1 MTSRFQRFLRP
12 GQLATWGIVAA
23 LCLLGA
29 IAAQQARAWDAG
41 TESRAHK
48 ADASTGGENM
58 ISILDTRP
66 KWAESVGANSSRV
79 SDCPPGYTNNG
90 VTCGR
95 GADTLSAPSL
105 LATCPAGFT
114 NTGVS
119 CYREPYIYAAAS
131 QSPTCPAGY
140 AYTGVSCYREPFI
153 YAAASQNP
161 NCPAGYAYTG
171 VSCYREPFI
180 YSAPSKVASCPSGYT
195 NTGVSCY
202 RGPDS
207 YARTYGASCSGTNIG
222 LICSGGSFSCPRG
235 GSLTAGVCY
244 LTCASGYSNT
254 GLTCLRPA
262 STLSLN
268 SASCPSGYFK
278 GALDR
283 CYQTCNSGFTN
294 TGEFCNRGPDTVALS
309 SAAVTCSAGYAKGL
323 TGRCNKVC
331 DAGFTNTGEFCQR
344 DADTIAL
351 SNASVTCSAGYFKG
365 LTGRCNQTCPAG
377 FTNTG
382 EFCQRDEQTLALA
395 GNATCPGGYFLGTF
409 GRCNKACPAGYTNTG
424 ETCFLPASTLTASS
438 MSCYATEELITVA
451 GIPRCYSKPVC
462 PTGYGYFGLRCYV
475 TAGATGLG
483 ASVER
488 TAVSTIVHNVR
499 QSGNTHLWVVNQAL
513 DLLQKE
519 DPLGL
524 TPLGAFVNELRTS
537 AAVRQQWEQGLWDAD
552 TPAYADAD
560 GHQGTHFY
568 NAAKKDRNGAFT
580 PFDTYF
586 PAFDNKFA
594 CKNARACAAAQLTN
608 VAGFKLGDTNPL
620 TKQTA
625 AYHLGLALHYMT
637 DATQP
642 MHTSGWSGAD
652 IPTNG
657 HPQWEYYVPQIQHL
671 FTVNGQARN
680 PRFLDWQ
687 GQGINLDNPNNVFH
701 QAALKSN
708 SFAPRLAAAL
718 NVDGGA
724 GIVTIQGFNGIG
736 PYTGYNFY
744 NDQAVDKLTG
754 EILQDAYQST
764 AAYLAAVWKTYFQVA
779 LRRTCDV
786 DGNGVIDR
794 LDLNAIMAGRNTPA
808 SGATDARDADGN
820 GSIDANDARQ
830 CVLRCTFA
838 NCASANR

>member
-1 MTSRFQRFLRP
+1 MTSLFQKFLQS
-12 GQLATWGIVAA
+12 GQLATWGLVAA

-29 IAAQQARAWDAG
+29 IAPKEARAWDAG

-48 ADASTGGENM
+48 ADASTGGENP
-58 ISILDTRP
+58 ISILDTRL
-66 KWAESVGANSSRV
+66 KWAESVGTNSSRV
-79 SDCPPGYTNNG
+79 SDCPAGYTNNG

-95 GADTLSAPSL
+95 GAETLSAPSL

-119 CYREPYIYAAAS
+119 CYREAYIYDAAS
-131 QSPTCPAGY
+131 QNPTCPTGY
-140 AYTGVSCYREPFI
+140 SYTGVSCYRGPYI
-153 YAAASQNP
+153 Y
-161 NCPAGYAYTG
+161 T
-171 VSCYREPFI
+171 
-180 YSAPSKVASCPSGYT
+180 APSKAATCPSGYT

-207 YARTYGASCSGTNIG
+207 YARTYGASCSGRNIG

-235 GSLTAGVCY
+235 GSLNSGVCS
-244 LTCASGYSNT
+244 LSCATGYTNT

-262 STLSLN
+262 STLALN
-268 SASCPSGYFK
+268 TASCPGGYFK
-278 GALDR
+278 GALNR
-283 CYQTCNSGFTN
+283 CYQTCDAGFTN

-309 SAAVTCSAGYAKGL
+309 NASVTCSAGYSKGL

-344 DADTIAL
+344 DA
-351 SNASVTCSAGYFKG
+351 
-365 LTGRCNQTCPAG
+365 
-377 FTNTG
+377 
-382 EFCQRDEQTLALA
+382 QTLSLA
-395 GNATCPGGYFLGTF
+395 GNASCPLGYFMGTF

-438 MSCYATEELITVA
+438 MSCYATEELITIA
-451 GIPRCYSKPVC
+451 GIPRCYSKPIC
-462 PTGYGYFGLRCYV
+462 PAGYGYFGLRCYV

-488 TAVSTIVHNVR
+488 TAVSTIVHSVK

-519 DPLGL
+519 DPSGL
-524 TPLGAFVNELRTS
+524 TPLGAFVNELRKSKT
-537 AAVRQQWEQGLWDAD
+537 VRQQWEQGLWDAD

-560 GHQGTHFY
+560 GHQSTHFY

-586 PAFDNKFA
+586 PASDNKFG

-608 VAGFKLGDTNPL
+608 VAGFRLDETNPL

-642 MHTSGWSGAD
+642 MHTSGWSGAA

-657 HPQWEYYVPQIQHL
+657 HPQWEYYVPQIQHK
-671 FTVNGQARN
+671 FTVDSQTRN

-687 GQGINLDNPNNVFH
+687 AQGLDLDNPSIVLH
-701 QAALKSN
+701 RAALKSN
-708 SFAPRLAAAL
+708 GFAPRLAKAL

-724 GIVTIQGFNGIG
+724 GIVTILGFNGIG
-736 PYTGYNFY
+736 PYTGFNFY
-744 NDQAVDKLTG
+744 NDDAVDALTG
-754 EILQDAYQST
+754 EILQEAYQST

-779 LRRTCDV
+779 LHRTCDV
-786 DGNGVIDR
+786 DGNGNIDR
-794 LDLNAIMAGRNTPA
+794 LDLNAIMAARNMPA
-808 SGATDARDADGN
+808 SGAADARDADGN
-820 GSIDANDARQ
+820 GTIDANDARQ
-830 CVLRCTFA
+830 CALRCTLA